1 MATSILSSHHPFVN
15 HKTLQQVSK
24 LSILLF
30 IATVTSVV
38 SINAAFNLSYG
49 ASQGVTQWG
58 VILTALAFA
67 SCDFV
72 LLFLSYLFVP
82 RWLGKLLGLLSMIG
96 LVALSVFS
104 ATAFLIGQ
112 QYQKEAFDVQLLRQ
126 SIEDDRAAY
135 RKYHKQVTADR
146 IERKTNQLT
155 TLVSKKGGDGAT
167 AIYHYIA
174 SATGY
179 NYESVS
185 LTIRIFWAFTYVLAG
200 IALASILSEWGKEA
214 VKQPVKAKPHS
225 KKERSPTRDT
235 RTKGTASSRYQD
247 LRDKVRGGE
256 LKPSV
261 SSLVSEGMTNRTA
274 VKYLRSMAEEGVIN
288 RNRNGYHL
296 P

>member
-1 MATSILSSHHPFVN
+1 MATAILSSHHSFVN
-15 HKTLQQVSK
+15 PETIRQVSK
-24 LSILLF
+24 FSILLF

-38 SINAAFNLSYG
+38 TINAAFNLSYG

-72 LLFLSYLFVP
+72 LLFLSYLFIP
-82 RWLGKLLGLLSMIG
+82 KWLGRVLGLVSMIG

-135 RKYHKQVTADR
+135 QKYHKQVTAQR

-155 TLVSKKGGDGAT
+155 ALVNKKGGDGAT

-174 SATGY
+174 SATDY
-179 NYESVS
+179 SYEAVS
-185 LTIRIFWAFTYVLAG
+185 LTIRIYWAFTYVLAG
-200 IALASILSEWGKEA
+200 MALASILSEWGREA
-214 VKQPVKAKPHS
+214 VKQPMKSESKPRG
-225 KKERSPTRDT
+225 ERSPTRDT
-235 RTKGTASSRYQD
+235 KTSGSASLRYQE
-247 LRDKVRGGE
+247 LRDRVKVGE

-261 SSLVSEGMTNRTA
+261 SSLVSQGMTDRTA
-274 VKYLRSMAEEGVIN
+274 MKYLRSMTEEGVIA
-288 RNRNGYHL
+288 RNGNGYHL
-296 P
+296 A